1 MSKKIIIGNWK
12 MNPSSLRQAEDLFKS
27 TLKAIPNKLKATVVI
42 CPPFVYLEPLLNLL
56 KAKSKKQ
63 KAVLGAQN
71 VSWQENGAHTGE
83 ISMEMLKDIGVKYVI
98 VGHSERRAMPARPHD
113 SSGAGGGES
122 NLDINKKIKMA
133 LSFGITP
140 VLCVGELER
149 DENHEYLSFVKK
161 QIEECLAGVIK
172 SSISK
177 IIIAY
182 EPVWAVGK
190 GSIREASPKEFHE
203 MRIFIKKVLSDK
215 FGAKMVE
222 KVKILYGGSLH
233 IDDISEFL
241 KEDAGGFLVG
251 RYSLDAKKFSEI
263 IKKCEA

>member
-27 TLKAIPNKLKATVVI
+27 TLKAIPNKLKTTIVI

-71 VSWQENGAHTGE
+71 VSFEEKGAFTGE

-98 VGHSERRAMPARPHD
+98 VGHSEIRA
-113 SSGAGGGES
+113 GGES

>member
-12 MNPSSLRQAEDLFKS
+12 MNPSSQREALDLFKL
-27 TLKAIPNKLKATVVI
+27 TIKAIPNKLKTDVVI
-42 CPPFVYLEPLLNLL
+42 CPPFIYLESLSRFL
-56 KAKSKKQ
+56 KTKR
-63 KAVLGAQN
+63 KASLGAQN
-71 VSWQENGAHTGE
+71 VSWEEKGAFTGE
-83 ISMEMLKDIGVKYVI
+83 ISMEMLKDVGVKYVI
-98 VGHSERRAMPARPHD
+98 LGHSERRAM
-113 SSGAGGGES
+113 GE
-122 NLDINKKIKMA
+122 NNIDINKKIKMT

-140 VLCVGELER
+140 VLCIGELKR

-161 QIEECLAGVIK
+161 QIEECLAGIVK

-190 GSIREASPKEFHE
+190 GSIREANPEEFHE

-233 IDDISEFL
+233 IDDIPQFL
-241 KEDAGGFLVG
+241 KEDADGFLVG
-251 RYSLDAKKFSEI
+251 RNSLDVKKFSEI
-263 IKKCEA
+263 INITENSL